1 MKHYDPVSVYTH
13 CIWKEDL
20 HSDTLTNRQETI
32 NTISKSLPKFFS
44 RAHESNCKSLVTLLM
59 HNKISP
65 AQYCTL
71 YSELIGDCSVT
82 DNANSKAVDK
92 RIELELKTADK
103 SILQDLRVNSGQK
116 NLLMVFGILL
126 RQKLK
131 HSLLQQ

>member
-1 MKHYDPVSVYTH
+1 MKHYEPVSVYTH
-13 CIWKEDL
+13 CVWKEDL

-44 RAHESNCKSLVTLLM
+44 RAHKSNCKSLVSLLR

-82 DNANSKAVDK
+82 DNANSKAVYE
-92 RIELELKTADK
+92 RIELILKTADK
-103 SILQDLRVNSGQK
+103 RIL
-116 NLLMVFGILL
+116 
-126 RQKLK
+126 
-131 HSLLQQ
+131 